1 MVAAATRAR
10 SLVPVMGGID
20 SASGLWALLRREAPE
35 TVALAG
41 GLGAR
46 EAARKWLEEVRG
58 VRLAI
63 DGDDLVAAGLSGPAV
78 GRALDAAMGA
88 ALDGEAVD
96 RDAQLRVALQ
106 RRVGAANVNCGW

>member
-1 MVAAATRAR
+1 
-10 SLVPVMGGID
+10 MGGMD

-46 EAARKWLEEVRG
+46 EAARRWLEEVRG

-78 GRALDAAMGA
+78 GRALEAAMGA
-88 ALDGEAVD
+88 LLDGEAGD
-96 RDAQLRVALQ
+96 REAQLAVAL
-106 RRVGAANVNCGW
+106 RAE